1 MGQRHGCD
9 GQDSASAATSRW
21 GSDRR
26 RRGGAVYD
34 DFVRR
39 HGDALLS
46 FAERLVSG
54 ASGVD
59 AGDALQDAL
68 IRLWGE
74 WQAKP
79 ELDERERRRHAWR
92 LVRSACLDAIKKW
105 LGRGSARGRVRT
117 ADIERAIDAVDTLAE
132 GGHGDRELLAI
143 GRAINRAAIADP
155 YEGKREQLILGP
167 ALAAAFAARR
177 PEAAQVWLKTAAGAS
192 QADVARDLEVSG
204 RCRQQL
210 GA

>member
-1 MGQRHGCD
+1 MGARTD
-9 GQDSASAATSRW
+9 GRNGTARTAWTGRART
-21 GSDRR
+21 
-26 RRGGAVYD
+26 RRGGAVTSAVAIDAAYD

-79 ELDERERRRHAWR
+79 ELDERERCRHAWR

-117 ADIERAIDAVDTLAE
+117 T
-132 GGHGDRELLAI
+132 
-143 GRAINRAAIADP
+143 
-155 YEGKREQLILGP
+155 
-167 ALAAAFAARR
+167 
-177 PEAAQVWLKTAAGAS
+177 
-192 QADVARDLEVSG
+192 
-204 RCRQQL
+204 
-210 GA
+210 